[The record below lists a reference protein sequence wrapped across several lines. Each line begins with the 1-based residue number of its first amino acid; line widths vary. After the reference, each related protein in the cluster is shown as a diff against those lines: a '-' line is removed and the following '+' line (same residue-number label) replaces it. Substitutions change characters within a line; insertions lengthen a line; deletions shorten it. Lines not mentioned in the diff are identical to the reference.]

1 MKVIRILAIVLV
13 SMGMAMFLACSEEK
27 TASLEGNE
35 DIVAVLKKI
44 PECMNNVEIAMEI
57 YTNDAILMY
66 QAPSSGKMV
75 KIIGPKEIGVYRSE
89 VGKNV
94 SAARVSINNVVR
106 VADTAHVKFTMTTQT
121 SQGLE
126 VDENCSAEMVKEGKA
141 WRIKKETDEFS

>member
-1 MKVIRILAIVLV
+1 MPIHK
-13 SMGMAMFLACSEEK
+13 
-27 TASLEGNE
+27 
-35 DIVAVLKKI
+35 
-44 PECMNNVEIAMEI
+44 CMHNDEIAMEI

-75 KIIGPKEIGVYRSE
+75 KIIGPKEIGAYRSE

-106 VADTAHVKFTMTTQT
+106 EADTAHVKFTMTSQT
-121 SQGLE
+121 SQRLE
-126 VDENCSAEMVKEGKA
+126 VDENCSAEMVKEGKV